1 MIPLTKEEER
11 NYNKENICYICKKD
25 FNNDKVRDHCHF
37 TGKYRGAAHNTCNL
51 RYKVP
56 KNIPVIFHNGSTY
69 DYHFIIKE
77 LACEFEGNFE
87 CLGENTEKYITFSV
101 PIKKKIENKNIDI
114 TYKIKFIDS
123 LRFMATSLSKLVDN
137 LTDNIHNDKCI
148 KCKSNLCF
156 VRAINE
162 KLIFKCIDC
171 EKEYEKELNKKLVE
185 RFANTYK
192 FCDNDLDKF
201 IMLLRKG
208 VYSYEYMDGW
218 DKFNQKIIPIKESFY
233 SNLTLE
239 NISETDYA
247 HANNEFKKFN
257 INNLGEYHD
266 LYVRSDTLLLADIFE
281 NFRQS
286 CLKNYELDPAHFVS
300 LPGLAWQ
307 ACLKKTNVELEL
319 LTDYDML
326 LMVEE
331 GIRGGICHAIQRYA
345 KANNKYMND
354 YDKKKKPSYIQYVD
368 ENNLYGKAMT
378 EKLPV
383 REFKWV
389 NDISKIDEDFV
400 KDYDKN
406 DNKGYILDVDVD
418 YPSKL
423 QNLYSDLP
431 LLPERMIIN
440 NTKKLVCN
448 LNDKKNYIVHINVL
462 KQALD
467 HGLKLRKVHRVI
479 EFEQEAWLKEYIDV
493 NTELRKKATN
503 NFEKDFFKLMNNAV
517 FGKTMENVRKHRDIK
532 LVKMDKK
539 RNKLVSEPNFHTM
552 KLTDNN
558 FAIIEMR
565 KVKVKMNKPTY
576 LGLSILDISKITM
589 YEFWYDYVKFKY
601 QDKARLCYMD
611 TDSFVV
617 NIKTKDFYKDIS
629 QDVNKRFDTSNYTF
643 DRSLPTGINKKVI
656 GFVKDELGGDII
668 TEFVALR
675 PKAYSYITNNF
686 IEMKKAKDTKNVL

>member
-1 MIPLTKEEER
+1 MQLKSLILRKKTMIPLTKEEED
-11 NYNKENICYICKKD
+11 NYNKENTCYTCKND
-25 FNNDKVRDHCHF
+25 FNDDKLRDHCHF
-37 TGKYRGAAHNTCNL
+37 TGKYRGAAYNTCNL

-87 CLGENTEKYITFSV
+87 CLGENTEQYIYFCV
-101 PIKKKIENKNIDI
+101 PIKKRIDNKNVDI

-123 LRFMATSLSKLVDN
+123 FRFMATSLSKLVDN

-148 KCKSNLCF
+148 KCKSNLYF

-171 EKEYEKELNKKLVE
+171 EKEYEKEFNKELIE
-185 RFANTYK
+185 SFANTYI

-208 VYSYEYMDGW
+208 VYPYEYMDGW
-218 DKFNQKIIPIKESFY
+218 DKFNGKIIPGKELFY

-239 NISETDYA
+239 NISETGYA
-247 HANNEFKKFN
+247 HANNVFKKVN

-307 ACLKKTNVELEL
+307 ACLKMTNVELEL

-331 GIRGGICHAIQRYA
+331 GIRGGVCHAIQRYA

-354 YDKKKKPSYIQYVD
+354 YDKKKKPSCIQYLD
-368 ENNLYGKAMT
+368 ANNLHGKAIT

-383 REFKWV
+383 RGFKWV

-400 KDYDKN
+400 KDYNKN
-406 DNKGYILDVDVD
+406 DNKSYILDVDVD
-418 YPSKL
+418 YPNKL
-423 QNLYSDLP
+423 QNLHSDLP
-431 LLPERMIIN
+431 FLLERMIIN

-503 NFEKDFFKLMNNAV
+503 GFEKDFFKLMNNAV
-517 FGKTMENVRKHRDIK
+517 FGKTTENFRKHRDIK
-532 LVKMDKK
+532 LVKTDKK
-539 RNKLVSEPNFHTM
+539 RNKLVSEPNFQ
-552 KLTDNN
+552 
-558 FAIIEMR
+558 MR
-565 KVKVKMNKPTY
+565 KVKVKMNKPIY

-589 YEFWYDYVKFKY
+589 YEFRYDYVKINTKIK
-601 QDKARLCYMD
+601 QDC
-611 TDSFVV
+611 
-617 NIKTKDFYKDIS
+617 
-629 QDVNKRFDTSNYTF
+629 
-643 DRSLPTGINKKVI
+643 VI
-656 GFVKDELGGDII
+656 WIRI
-668 TEFVALR
+668 
-675 PKAYSYITNNF
+675 
-686 IEMKKAKDTKNVL
+686 VLL